1 MKKAIATWRWSL
13 GTVARSPALLLT
25 LAGLVALWGCGAYQ
39 WLWLPESSLVF
50 LLLGL
55 VWGLAQLLVVV
66 GILAATATSA
76 TAAAATN
83 AHRMGWRDFLGIDRR
98 QFSRC
103 LILAVA
109 ASFFVLAL
117 LQVFSWSDDYALEV
131 ASFLTFRSE
140 RAVSPIAVGKVF
152 WVIQA
157 LLWLVVGGFL
167 LSFLTVLLRAGWRE
181 AGRQAA
187 RVLANCCWRA
197 SFLTS
202 LLSLVVFGGLAY
214 LLATWHP
221 KVAVGFWDYTQMLV
235 RLGGALLPLVFG
247 WLFWMLSLARFSLP
261 PSEGTSS

>member
-1 MKKAIATWRWSL
+1 MEKAIATWRWSL
-13 GTVARSPALLLT
+13 GTVARSSALLLT
-25 LAGLVALWGCGAYQ
+25 LAGLVTLWGVGAYE
-39 WLWLPESSLVF
+39 WLWLPESSLLL

-55 VWGLAQLLVVV
+55 VWGLVQVLVVV

-76 TAAAATN
+76 TAAAATSAN
-83 AHRMGWRDFLGIDRR
+83 RLGWRDFLGLDRR

-103 LILAVA
+103 LILAVIA
-109 ASFFVLAL
+109 GLLVLAL

-140 RAVSPIAVGKVF
+140 RAINPIAVGKVF

-157 LLWLVVGGFL
+157 WLWLVVWGFL

-187 RVLANCCWRA
+187 RVLANCCWSA
-197 SFLTS
+197 AFFTS
-202 LLSLVVFGGLAY
+202 LLSVVVFGGLAY
-214 LLATWHP
+214 LLAMWHP
-221 KVAVGFWDYTQMLV
+221 KVAVGFWDYGQMLV
-235 RLGGALLPLVFG
+235 RLGAALALLVIG

-261 PSEGTSS
+261 PSEGPSS

>member
-1 MKKAIATWRWSL
+1 MKKTIAAWRWSF

-25 LAGLVALWGCGAYQ
+25 LAGLVALWGFGAYE
-39 WLWLPESSLVF
+39 WLWLPESSLLL

-55 VWGLAQLLVVV
+55 IWGLAQVLVVV

-76 TAAAATN
+76 TAAAAAN
-83 AHRMGWRDFLGIDRR
+83 ANRLGWRDFLGLDRR

-103 LILAVA
+103 LILAVIA
-109 ASFFVLAL
+109 GFLVLAL
-117 LQVFSWSDDYALEV
+117 LQVFRWSDDYALKV

-140 RAVSPIAVGKVF
+140 RAVSPITIGKVF

-157 LLWLVVGGFL
+157 WLWLVVWGFL

-187 RVLANCCWRA
+187 RLLANCCWRVA
-197 SFLTS
+197 FLTS
-202 LLSLVVFGGLAY
+202 LLSVVVFGGLAY
-214 LLATWHP
+214 LLAAWHP
-221 KVAVGFWDYTQMLV
+221 KVAVGFWDYAQMLV
-235 RLGGALLPLVFG
+235 RLGAALPLLVIG

-261 PSEGTSS
+261 PSEGPSS